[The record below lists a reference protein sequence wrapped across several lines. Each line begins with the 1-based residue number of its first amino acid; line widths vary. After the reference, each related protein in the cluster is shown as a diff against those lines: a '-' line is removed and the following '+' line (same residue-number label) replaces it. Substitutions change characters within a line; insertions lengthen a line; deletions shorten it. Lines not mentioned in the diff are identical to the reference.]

1 MARQRD
7 LVNPFSVPAV
17 TDIVDEL
24 IGGALWQAGSA
35 LSIRIWR
42 GFGNG
47 TRCVEATGNLYPRL
61 TIDFESPTQAQR
73 LERAER
79 LVRTMAEE
87 LDAAKTNSTAENA
100 ALKGIIGALARQAI
114 LSQTA
119 SEQWVR
125 ARGIQW
131 RQSCCA
137 RFFCGSVKWAFDLG
151 IVEGL
156 HVALGSRRLPV

>member
-61 TIDFESPTQAQR
+61 TIDFESPTQTQR

-125 ARGIQW
+125 ARGIQ
-131 RQSCCA
+131 
-137 RFFCGSVKWAFDLG
+137 
-151 IVEGL
+151 
-156 HVALGSRRLPV
+156 